1 MAEYSANA
9 VQTVNPGEAIVF
21 TETPVPCNRGFVRH
35 RDDTG
40 SFLLSGYVPNTRC
53 CCNRAQSANYLVD
66 FGANIAIPTG
76 ETVGPISVAIA
87 IDGTTVPSTTMTVTP
102 AAVEEYNNVSRAAN
116 VQIWRGCCETVS
128 IRNTSNIPI
137 LVQNANVLFSRPDLA
152 VTR

>member
-102 AAVEEYNNVSRAAN
+102 AAVEEFFNVSRAAN